1 MKSLITGFLIFLTA
15 SIVSA
20 QTVRQNNAKDL
31 PATGKD
37 TVIRRGGSS
46 RQQSLKPGASA
57 DLKKSGTASVVNG
70 YFRQYALDKINS
82 GPAIIA
88 IDEENGIWTAL
99 AKTGKLA
106 HLSNEVVTLYDI
118 GIESRPVGLAIGT
131 RANKHQGAIWIAASY
146 DNKLIRFDKVTKQT
160 REYKIEGEN
169 SWPFNIALGPNGEIW
184 FTQRASG
191 RIGLLNP
198 ATGATTHYD
207 IQTPNCG
214 PAGLAVDPR
223 TGEVWFT
230 ESYADRI
237 GRLNPATGEIKEY
250 SMGEKST
257 GLVSGP
263 AGLAVDKDGG
273 VWFAKLEGKI
283 GYLAPGAETIKLLD
297 VPADS
302 KRPAGITVSPSGD
315 VWLVALDGNLLLRY
329 RPAAGEFTQYP
340 LPTGEPDNQPG
351 TPPFAKTS
359 RPFGIAVD
367 SQGNVWFSEQ
377 YTGQLG
383 VLDMASPS
391 VELFSPVESVRI
403 VDPLLTLRIS
413 ERVSGVSAVEVLLD
427 GKPASVVKG
436 HLDLYKI
443 LPGKHTLDIAVT
455 DGAGYRTQITKE
467 FEYAPGQI
475 AVQGWMNRLT
485 PKNKKGEAVKTELQT
500 AAKEAAKGNYRENI
514 AKISQKLEQN
524 ANLFETYNK
533 RSFNALMDFQNLS
546 AGKTVEVRILDDAPF
561 YSQDKIVLYA
571 GDSIVWKYD
580 PPSNGHSISHKLHRI
595 EIQGVG
601 ARSNLLRAG
610 ESFSYRFDKPGEYQI
625 KNTENQ
631 SVATIKVV
639 SR

>member
-1 MKSLITGFLIFLTA
+1 MKSLIIGFTVLL
-15 SIVSA
+15 VSSSVLG
-20 QTVRQNNAKDL
+20 QTVKQNNAKDL
-31 PATGKD
+31 PVEKD
-37 TVIRRGGSS
+37 AVAR
-46 RQQSLKPGASA
+46 RQQSLKPGKSPFPA
-57 DLKKSGTASVVNG
+57 DLKKSGNTSTVKG
-70 YFRQYALDKINS
+70 YFRQYALDKVNS
-82 GPAIIA
+82 GPAILA
-88 IDEENGIWTAL
+88 IDEENGVWTAL

-106 HLSNEVVTLYDI
+106 HLSNEGVTLYDI
-118 GIESRPVGLAIGT
+118 GIESRPVGLAVGT

-146 DNKLIRFDKVTKQT
+146 DNKLIRFDTVTKQT
-160 REYKIEGEN
+160 REYKIQGEN
-169 SWPFNIALGPNGEIW
+169 SWPFNVALGPNGEIW

-191 RIGLLNP
+191 RIGLLDP
-198 ATGATTHYD
+198 VTGNTKHYD
-207 IQTPNCG
+207 IQTSNPG
-214 PAGLAVDPR
+214 PAGLAVDQK
-223 TGEVWFT
+223 TGDVWFT

-237 GRLNPATGEIKEY
+237 GRLSPATGEIKEY

-263 AGLAVDKDGG
+263 AGLAVDKDGN

-283 GYLAPGAETIKLLD
+283 GFLARGSETIELID
-297 VPADS
+297 VPAES
-302 KRPAGITVSPSGD
+302 RRPAGITVSPNGD
-315 VWLVALDGNLLLRY
+315 VWAVALDGNLLLRY
-329 RPAAGEFTQYP
+329 RPSAREFIQYP

-351 TPPFAKTS
+351 VPPFAKTS
-359 RPFGIAVD
+359 RPFGIGVD

-413 ERVSGVSAVEVLLD
+413 ERVSGVASIDVLLD
-427 GKPASVVKG
+427 GKPASVIKG
-436 HLDLYKI
+436 HLELYKI
-443 LPGKHTLDIAVT
+443 LPGKHTLNVTVT
-455 DGAGYRTQITKE
+455 DAAGYSTQITKE

-475 AVQGWMNRLT
+475 AMQGWMNRLI
-485 PKNKKGEAVKTELQT
+485 PKNQKGEAVKNELQS

-533 RSFNALMDFQNLS
+533 RSFAALMDFQNLT
-546 AGKTVEVRILDDAPF
+546 AGKTVEVRILDEAPF
-561 YSQDKIVLYA
+561 YSQANVVLYP

-580 PPSNGHSISHKLHRI
+580 PPSNGHTISHKLQRI
-595 EIQGVG
+595 EIQGLG
-601 ARSNLLRAG
+601 IRSNLIRAG
-610 ESFSYRFDKPGEYQI
+610 ESFSHRFDKPGEYQI

-631 SVATIKVV
+631 SVAVVKVV